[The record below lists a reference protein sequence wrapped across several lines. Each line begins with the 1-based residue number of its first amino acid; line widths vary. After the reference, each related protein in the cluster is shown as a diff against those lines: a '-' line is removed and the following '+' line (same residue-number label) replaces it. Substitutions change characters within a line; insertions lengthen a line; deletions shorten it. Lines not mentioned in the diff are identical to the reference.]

1 MSTEISALNNRP
13 VIIGG
18 GAAGLMTALQMAPEP
33 VLLLS
38 KAPLGAEASSLWAQ
52 GGLAAAM
59 GDDDAPALHLADTLA
74 AGAGLCD
81 EAVANRIVH
90 AAPAAVEHLARLGV
104 AFDRRPDGGWR
115 LGLEAAHGRNRIV
128 HATGDGTGRE
138 IMRALI
144 AAVRRCPTI
153 TLLEGVEAR
162 SLIVEDNAIKG
173 VLAVNAQGPLVID
186 TGRVVIATGG
196 IGGLFLDST
205 NPAGCFGQ
213 GLALA
218 ARAGAKLSDLEFI
231 QFHPTAFDGPSRPM
245 PLVTEAVRGDGAIL
259 IDDTGQRFMA
269 DQPGAE
275 LAPRD
280 IVARA
285 VWRRRAEGHR
295 VFLDARKH
303 PGAEFAK
310 RYPVI
315 SAFCKMAGIDPATD
329 PIPVRPAVHYH
340 MGGISVDIE
349 GRSTVNGLWACG
361 EVSRTGLHGANR
373 LASNSL
379 MEAIVCAQWVA
390 ESVQGASRGPL
401 KTRAANAPP
410 ASVRPF
416 RRAADP
422 VARPRRAARPARHRT
437 RDPRPLSARQRPQ
450 RGSRSRA
457 GRTDDRGRRLAAR
470 GKPRRAFPQR
480 FSGRPGLG
488 GAVYPSRLRT
498 RSTPRATSLKPDLC
512 LSGVPSRDAYAA
524 SAPHVRAAG
533 SNRPARR
540 PRPRRRHH
548 RGCDRP
554 GRPAA
559 PRWCC
564 ARASPA
570 SWPGSTSR
578 AVRFSSSIL
587 PSGSPP
593 SGLTAA
599 WWRRAM

>member
-59 GDDDAPALHLADTLA
+59 GNDDDPALHLADTLA

-81 EAVANRIVH
+81 EVVAR
-90 AAPAAVEHLARLGV
+90 
-104 AFDRRPDGGWR
+104 
-115 LGLEAAHGRNRIV
+115 RIV

-144 AAVRRCPTI
+144 AAVRRCPSI

-173 VLAVNAQGPLVID
+173 VLAVNAHGPLVID

-218 ARAGAKLSDLEFI
+218 ARAGAKLSDLEFV
-231 QFHPTAFDGPSRPM
+231 QFHPTAFDGPQRPM
-245 PLVTEAVRGDGAIL
+245 PLVTEAVRGDGAVL

-275 LAPRD
+275 LAARD

-295 VFLDARKH
+295 VFLDARTH
-303 PGAEFAK
+303 PGKDFAR

-329 PIPVRPAVHYH
+329 PIPVRPAAHYH
-340 MGGISVDIE
+340 MGGIAVDIE
-349 GRSTVNGLWACG
+349 GRSTVDGLWACG

-379 MEAIVCAQWVA
+379 IEAIVSAQWVA
-390 ESVQGASRGPL
+390 ESVQGAGRGPL
-401 KTRAANAPP
+401 KTRLTDIALP
-410 ASVRPF
+410 ASDPSAIRPMM
-416 RRAADP
+416 
-422 VARPRRAARPARHRT
+422 
-437 RDPRPLSARQRPQ
+437 SQ
-450 RGSRSRA
+450 
-457 GRTDDRGRRLAAR
+457 
-470 GKPRRAFPQR
+470 
-480 FSGRPGLG
+480 GLG
-488 GAVYPSRLRT
+488 VL
-498 RSTPRATSLKPDLC
+498 
-512 LSGVPSRDAYAA
+512 
-524 SAPHVRAAG
+524 
-533 SNRPARR
+533 
-540 PRPRRRHH
+540 
-548 RGCDRP
+548 
-554 GRPAA
+554 
-559 PRWCC
+559 
-564 ARASPA
+564 
-570 SWPGSTSR
+570 
-578 AVRFSSSIL
+578 
-587 PSGSPP
+587 
-593 SGLTAA
+593 
-599 WWRRAM
+599 

>member
-1 MSTEISALNNRP
+1 MSTNISALANRP

-33 VLLLS
+33 VVLIS

-59 GDDDAPALHLADTLA
+59 GDDDDPALHLADTLS
-74 AGAGLCD
+74 AGADLCD
-81 EAVANRIVH
+81 EAVVRRIVD

-115 LGLEAAHGRNRIV
+115 LGLEAAHSRHRIV

-144 AAVRRCPTI
+144 SAVRCCPSI
-153 TLLEGVEAR
+153 ALREGFEAR

-186 TGRVVIATGG
+186 TARVVLATGG
-196 IGGLFLDST
+196 IGGLFLEST
-205 NPAGCFGQ
+205 NPGGCYGQ

-218 ARAGAKLSDLEFI
+218 ACAGAKLSDLEFV

-259 IDDTGQRFMA
+259 IDDTGERFMA

-285 VWRRRAEGHR
+285 VWRRRTEGHR

-303 PGAEFAK
+303 PGADFAR

-315 SAFCKMAGIDPATD
+315 SAFCKMAGIDPAID

-340 MGGISVDIE
+340 MGGIAVDID
-349 GRSTVNGLWACG
+349 GRSTVEGLWACG

-390 ESVQGASRGPL
+390 ESIKGAS
-401 KTRAANAPP
+401 AAPVTA
-410 ASVRPF
+410 
-416 RRAADP
+416 RAAD
-422 VARPRRAARPARHRT
+422 A
-437 RDPRPLSARQRPQ
+437 S
-450 RGSRSRA
+450 
-457 GRTDDRGRRLAAR
+457 LAASD
-470 GKPRRAFPQR
+470 PSAV
-480 FSGRPGLG
+480 RPILSQGLG
-488 GAVYPSRLRT
+488 VLRERHSIERAIRSLYPIANSRTAAADPALVGLMIAVAAWRREESRGGHYRSDFPDTLPSAEP
-498 RSTPRATSLKPDLC
+498 SSISLAEALD
-512 LSGVPSRDAYAA
+512 AA
-524 SAPHVRAAG
+524 SEILETESLSVG
-533 SNRPARR
+533 S
-540 PRPRRRHH
+540 
-548 RGCDRP
+548 
-554 GRPAA
+554 
-559 PRWCC
+559 
-564 ARASPA
+564 
-570 SWPGSTSR
+570 
-578 AVRFSSSIL
+578 VQ
-587 PSGSPP
+587 
-593 SGLTAA
+593 
-599 WWRRAM
+599 

>member
-1 MSTEISALNNRP
+1 MNTEISALANHP

-18 GAAGLMTALQMAPEP
+18 GAAGLMTALQLAPEP
-33 VLLLS
+33 VVLLS

-59 GDDDAPALHLADTLA
+59 GDDDDPALHLADTIA

-81 EAVANRIVH
+81 ESVARRIVH
-90 AAPAAVEHLARLGV
+90 AAPAAVEHLAKLGV

-115 LGLEAAHGRNRIV
+115 LGLEAAHSRNRIV

-144 AAVRRCPTI
+144 AAVRRCPSI
-153 TLLEGVEAR
+153 MLLEGVEAR
-162 SLIVEDNAIKG
+162 SLIVEDNSIRG
-173 VLAVNAQGPLVID
+173 VLAANAQGPFVID
-186 TGRVVIATGG
+186 TARVVLATGG
-196 IGGLFLDST
+196 IGGLFLEST
-205 NPAGCFGQ
+205 NPSGCYGQ

-218 ARAGAKLSDLEFI
+218 ARAGAKLSDLEFV

-245 PLVTEAVRGDGAIL
+245 PLLTEAVRGDGAIL

-269 DQPGAE
+269 DQPGVE

-310 RYPVI
+310 RYPVV

-340 MGGISVDIE
+340 MGGIAVDGE
-349 GRSTVNGLWACG
+349 GRSSVDGLWACG

-390 ESVQGASRGPL
+390 GSVKGASCSPPKARVAISP
-401 KTRAANAPP
+401 APAP
-410 ASVRPF
+410 ASDPSAVRPILSQGLGVLRDRLGIERAIRGLYPNARGRSASSDPALVGLMIAVAAW
-416 RRAADP
+416 RREE
-422 VARPRRAARPARHRT
+422 
-437 RDPRPLSARQRPQ
+437 S
-450 RGSRSRA
+450 RG
-457 GRTDDRGRRLAAR
+457 GHYRTDFPDALPSAVPSFISLADAVDIAR
-470 GKPRRAFPQR
+470 GIIE
-480 FSGRPGLG
+480 
-488 GAVYPSRLRT
+488 T
-498 RSTPRATSLKPDLC
+498 ESLC
-512 LSGVPSRDAYAA
+512 
-524 SAPHVRAAG
+524 AG
-533 SNRPARR
+533 SA
-540 PRPRRRHH
+540 
-548 RGCDRP
+548 
-554 GRPAA
+554 
-559 PRWCC
+559 
-564 ARASPA
+564 
-570 SWPGSTSR
+570 
-578 AVRFSSSIL
+578 
-587 PSGSPP
+587 
-593 SGLTAA
+593 
-599 WWRRAM
+599 

>member
-1 MSTEISALNNRP
+1 MSTPISSIERLP

-33 VLLLS
+33 VVLLS

-59 GDDDAPALHLADTLA
+59 GDDDDPALHLADTLA

-81 EAVANRIVH
+81 EAVASRIVH
-90 AAPAAVEHLARLGV
+90 AAPGSVEHLARLGV
-104 AFDRRPDGGWR
+104 AFDRRTDGGWR

-153 TLLEGVEAR
+153 KLLEGVEAR
-162 SLIVEDNAIKG
+162 SLIVEDNAIQG
-173 VLAVNAQGPLVID
+173 VLAVNAHGPLTIN

-196 IGGLFLDST
+196 IGGLFQDST

-218 ARAGAKLSDLEFI
+218 ARAGAKLADLEFI

-259 IDDTGQRFMA
+259 IDDTGKRFMA

-295 VFLDARKH
+295 VFLDARQH
-303 PGAEFAK
+303 PGAEFSK

-315 SAFCKMAGIDPATD
+315 SAFCRMAGIDPSAD

-340 MGGISVDIE
+340 MGGIAVDIE
-349 GRSTVNGLWACG
+349 GRSSVDGLWACG
-361 EVSRTGLHGANR
+361 EVARTGLHGANR

-390 ESVQGASRGPL
+390 ESVQGSASRGSL
-401 KTRAANAPP
+401 KASAANAL
-410 ASVRPF
+410 ASASDPSAVRAILSQGLGVLRDRHGIERAIRGLYPLATG
-416 RRAADP
+416 RVAAADP
-422 VARPRRAARPARHRT
+422 ALVGLMIAV
-437 RDPRPLSARQRPQ
+437 SAWQREES
-450 RGSRSRA
+450 RGGHFRS
-457 GRTDDRGRRLAAR
+457 D
-470 GKPRRAFPQR
+470 FPDA
-480 FSGRPGLG
+480 L
-488 GAVYPSRLRT
+488 PS
-498 RSTPRATSLKPDLC
+498 A
-512 LSGVPSRDAYAA
+512 VPSTISLAEALD
-524 SAPHVRAAG
+524 AAG
-533 SNRPARR
+533 DLVDTGSL
-540 PRPRRRHH
+540 
-548 RGCDRP
+548 
-554 GRPAA
+554 
-559 PRWCC
+559 
-564 ARASPA
+564 SV
-570 SWPGSTSR
+570 GSTQ
-578 AVRFSSSIL
+578 
-587 PSGSPP
+587 P
-593 SGLTAA
+593 
-599 WWRRAM
+599 

>member
-1 MSTEISALNNRP
+1 MSMEISALDNRP

-18 GAAGLMTALQMAPEP
+18 GAAGLMTALQLAPEP
-33 VLLLS
+33 VVLLS

-59 GDDDAPALHLADTLA
+59 ADDDDPALHLADTLA

-81 EAVANRIVH
+81 EAVAGRIVH

-144 AAVRRCPTI
+144 AAVRRCPSI
-153 TLLEGVEAR
+153 TLLEGVEAQ

-173 VLAVNAQGPLVID
+173 VLAVNARGPLVID

-213 GLALA
+213 GLSLA

-285 VWRRRAEGHR
+285 VWHRRAEGHR

-329 PIPVRPAVHYH
+329 PIPVRPAMHYH

-379 MEAIVCAQWVA
+379 MEAIVCAQWIA
-390 ESVQGASRGPL
+390 DSVQGASRGPL
-401 KTRAANAPP
+401 KARTADTPAP
-410 ASVRPF
+410 ASDPSAVRAILSQGLGVLRDRHGIERAIRGLYPIASGRNAASDPALVGVMIAVAAS
-416 RRAADP
+416 RREESRGGHYRSDFPGTLPSAVPASISLAEALD
-422 VARPRRAARPARHRT
+422 AARDIVET
-437 RDPRPLSARQRPQ
+437 GSLSV
-450 RGSRSRA
+450 GSA
-457 GRTDDRGRRLAAR
+457 Q
-470 GKPRRAFPQR
+470 P
-480 FSGRPGLG
+480 
-488 GAVYPSRLRT
+488 
-498 RSTPRATSLKPDLC
+498 
-512 LSGVPSRDAYAA
+512 
-524 SAPHVRAAG
+524 
-533 SNRPARR
+533 
-540 PRPRRRHH
+540 
-548 RGCDRP
+548 
-554 GRPAA
+554 
-559 PRWCC
+559 
-564 ARASPA
+564 
-570 SWPGSTSR
+570 
-578 AVRFSSSIL
+578 
-587 PSGSPP
+587 
-593 SGLTAA
+593 
-599 WWRRAM
+599 

>member
-1 MSTEISALNNRP
+1 MSTDISALANLP

-18 GAAGLMTALQMAPEP
+18 GAAGLMTALRMAPEP
-33 VLLLS
+33 VVLLS

-59 GDDDAPALHLADTLA
+59 GGDDSPALHLADTLA

-81 EAVANRIVH
+81 EAVVRRIVE
-90 AAPAAVEHLARLGV
+90 AAPAAVAHLARLGV
-104 AFDRRPDGGWR
+104 AFDRRPGGSWR
-115 LGLEAAHGRNRIV
+115 LGLEAAHSRNRIV

-144 AAVRRCPTI
+144 AAVRRCPSV

-162 SLIVEDNAIKG
+162 SLVVEDNSIRG
-173 VLAVNAQGPLVID
+173 VLAVSAQGHFVVD
-186 TGRVVIATGG
+186 TGRIVLATGG

-205 NPAGCFGQ
+205 NPGGCYGQ

-218 ARAGAKLSDLEFI
+218 ARAGAQLSDLEFV

-259 IDDTGQRFMA
+259 IDDTGERFMA

-303 PGAEFAK
+303 PGAEFAN

-340 MGGISVDIE
+340 MGGIAVDVE

-390 ESVQGASRGPL
+390 ESVKSASRRPV
-401 KTRAANAPP
+401 KARPVD
-410 ASVRPF
+410 ASLSASDPSTVRPILSQGLGVL
-416 RRAADP
+416 RERHGIERAIRALYPIVGSRSAAADP
-422 VARPRRAARPARHRT
+422 ALVGLMIAVAAWRRRESRGGHYRSDFPDTVPSAEPSSIWLAEALDAARELIESES
-437 RDPRPLSARQRPQ
+437 LSV
-450 RGSRSRA
+450 GSA
-457 GRTDDRGRRLAAR
+457 Q
-470 GKPRRAFPQR
+470 P
-480 FSGRPGLG
+480 
-488 GAVYPSRLRT
+488 
-498 RSTPRATSLKPDLC
+498 
-512 LSGVPSRDAYAA
+512 
-524 SAPHVRAAG
+524 
-533 SNRPARR
+533 
-540 PRPRRRHH
+540 
-548 RGCDRP
+548 
-554 GRPAA
+554 
-559 PRWCC
+559 
-564 ARASPA
+564 
-570 SWPGSTSR
+570 
-578 AVRFSSSIL
+578 
-587 PSGSPP
+587 
-593 SGLTAA
+593 
-599 WWRRAM
+599 

>member
-1 MSTEISALNNRP
+1 MSTPISSLDNLP

-18 GAAGLMTALQMAPEP
+18 GAAGLMTVLQMAAEP
-33 VLLLS
+33 VVLLS

-59 GDDDAPALHLADTLA
+59 GKDDEPALHLADTLA

-81 EAVANRIVH
+81 EAVAGRMVH

-104 AFDRRPDGGWR
+104 GFDRRADGGWR

-144 AAVRRCPTI
+144 ASVRRCPSI

-162 SLIVEDNAIKG
+162 SLLVEDNTIRG
-173 VLAVNAQGPLVID
+173 VLAVNAPGPLVIN
-186 TGRVVIATGG
+186 TARVVIATGG
-196 IGGLFLDST
+196 IGGLFQDST

-218 ARAGAKLSDLEFI
+218 ARAGATLADLEFI

-269 DQPGAE
+269 DHPGAE

-295 VFLDARKH
+295 VFLDARQH
-303 PGAEFAK
+303 PGAEFSK

-340 MGGISVDIE
+340 MGGIVVDAE
-349 GRSTVNGLWACG
+349 GRSSVEGLWACG
-361 EVSRTGLHGANR
+361 EVAATGLHGANR

-379 MEAIVCAQWVA
+379 LEAVVMA
-390 ESVQGASRGPL
+390 
-401 KTRAANAPP
+401 
-410 ASVRPF
+410 
-416 RRAADP
+416 
-422 VARPRRAARPARHRT
+422 
-437 RDPRPLSARQRPQ
+437 
-450 RGSRSRA
+450 
-457 GRTDDRGRRLAAR
+457 
-470 GKPRRAFPQR
+470 
-480 FSGRPGLG
+480 
-488 GAVYPSRLRT
+488 GAV
-498 RSTPRATSLKPDLC
+498 
-512 LSGVPSRDAYAA
+512 AA
-524 SAPHVRAAG
+524 SIAGTQAAPFAAAK
-533 SNRPARR
+533 PIAL
-540 PRPRRRHH
+540 
-548 RGCDRP
+548 
-554 GRPAA
+554 PAA
-559 PRWCC
+559 PQADTLRGLVSDTLGVVRDRAGLVRAMDRLQPLAFESGAASDPALVALMIATAAL
-564 ARASPA
+564 AREESRGGHWRADFPQTSPVWA
-570 SWPGSTSR
+570 RRLVQRVHDTRTRLVCR
-578 AVRFSSSIL
+578 AVPL
-587 PSGSPP
+587 
-593 SGLTAA
+593 AA
-599 WWRRAM
+599 IPQPLVVGA

>member
-1 MSTEISALNNRP
+1 MSTDISALSNRP

-18 GAAGLMTALQMAPEP
+18 GAAGLMAALQLAPEP

-59 GDDDAPALHLADTLA
+59 GDDDAPALHLADTIA

-81 EAVANRIVH
+81 EAIAGRIVD

-104 AFDRRPDGGWR
+104 AFDRRADGGWR

-144 AAVRRCPTI
+144 ASVRRCPSI

-162 SLIVEDNAIKG
+162 GLIVEDNAIKG
-173 VLAVNAQGPLVID
+173 VLAATADGPLVID
-186 TGRVVIATGG
+186 TGRVVLATGG

-218 ARAGAKLSDLEFI
+218 ARAGATLSDLEFV

-245 PLVTEAVRGDGAIL
+245 PLVTEAVRGDGATL
-259 IDDTGQRFMA
+259 IDETGLRFMA

-280 IVARA
+280 VVARA
-285 VWRRRAEGHR
+285 VWHRRAEGHR

-315 SAFCKMAGIDPATD
+315 SAFCRMAGIDPAID

-340 MGGISVDIE
+340 MGGIAVDIE
-349 GRSTVNGLWACG
+349 GRSTVDGLWACG

-379 MEAIVCAQWVA
+379 MEAIVCAAWVA
-390 ESVQGASRGPL
+390 QSVKAASRGPL
-401 KTRAANAPP
+401 RTRPSRMLPP
-410 ASVRPF
+410 
-416 RRAADP
+416 AADP
-422 VARPRRAARPARHRT
+422 SAVRPILSHGFGVLRDRHGIERAIRGLYPIASGTSAASDPALVGLLIAVAAYKREE
-437 RDPRPLSARQRPQ
+437 S
-450 RGSRSRA
+450 RG
-457 GRTDDRGRRLAAR
+457 GHYRTDFPDTLPAAEPSSLTLADALAAI
-470 GKPRRAFPQR
+470 GEI
-480 FSGRPGLG
+480 
-488 GAVYPSRLRT
+488 VE
-498 RSTPRATSLKPDLC
+498 TSS
-512 LSGVPSRDAYAA
+512 LSVG
-524 SAPHVRAAG
+524 SA
-533 SNRPARR
+533 
-540 PRPRRRHH
+540 
-548 RGCDRP
+548 
-554 GRPAA
+554 
-559 PRWCC
+559 
-564 ARASPA
+564 
-570 SWPGSTSR
+570 
-578 AVRFSSSIL
+578 L
-587 PSGSPP
+587 P
-593 SGLTAA
+593 
-599 WWRRAM
+599 

>member
-1 MSTEISALNNRP
+1 MPTRGRGGSRFRRLYRSDVELRRERAPAPGGAADRVLDERQRRHAASRCGIHPALQSVPAHEADYAEEHPPRAGDRSTPGDHRPGDRRTRTAYRREDAGAMTPDISALAGRP

-18 GAAGLMTALQMAPEP
+18 GAAGLMTALHLAPEP
-33 VLLLS
+33 VVLLS
-38 KAPLGAEASSLWAQ
+38 KSPLGAEASSLWAQ

-90 AAPAAVEHLARLGV
+90 AAPAAVEQLARLGV
-104 AFDRRPDGGWR
+104 AFDRRENGSFR

-144 AAVRRCPTI
+144 SAVRRCPSI
-153 TLLEGVEAR
+153 TFLEGVEAR
-162 SLIVEDNAIKG
+162 RLLVEDNAVRG
-173 VLAVNAQGPLVID
+173 VLAAGERGPLVLD
-186 TGRVVIATGG
+186 TNRVVLATGG

-218 ARAGAKLSDLEFI
+218 AHAGATLCDLEFV

-275 LAPRD
+275 LAARD

-285 VWRRRAEGHR
+285 VWRHRAEGHKT
-295 VFLDARKH
+295 FLDARKH
-303 PGAEFAK
+303 PGKEFAQ

-340 MGGISVDIE
+340 MGGIAVDID
-349 GRSTVNGLWACG
+349 GRSTVSGLWACG
-361 EVSRTGLHGANR
+361 EVARTGLHGANR

-379 MEAIVCAQWVA
+379 MEAIVCARWVA
-390 ESVQGASRGPL
+390 ESIEGVS
-401 KTRAANAPP
+401 
-410 ASVRPF
+410 
-416 RRAADP
+416 
-422 VARPRRAARPARHRT
+422 
-437 RDPRPLSARQRPQ
+437 
-450 RGSRSRA
+450 A
-457 GRTDDRGRRLAAR
+457 GRL
-470 GKPRRAFPQR
+470 
-480 FSGRPGLG
+480 RP
-488 GAVYPSRLRT
+488 
-498 RSTPRATSLKPDLC
+498 
-512 LSGVPSRDAYAA
+512 
-524 SAPHVRAAG
+524 H
-533 SNRPARR
+533 
-540 PRPRRRHH
+540 
-548 RGCDRP
+548 
-554 GRPAA
+554 AA
-559 PRWCC
+559 P
-564 ARASPA
+564 A
-570 SWPGSTSR
+570 
-578 AVRFSSSIL
+578 
-587 PSGSPP
+587 
-593 SGLTAA
+593 
-599 WWRRAM
+599 